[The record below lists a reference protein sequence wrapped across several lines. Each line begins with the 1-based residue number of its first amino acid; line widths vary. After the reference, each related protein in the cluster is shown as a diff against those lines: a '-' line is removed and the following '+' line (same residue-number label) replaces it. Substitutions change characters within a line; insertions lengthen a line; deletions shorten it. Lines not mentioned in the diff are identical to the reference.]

1 MAGGLGFEQRHAVS
15 LVHRRPCVQVAR
27 GVDGRELAR
36 FERAE
41 EAAPSRRGALERAF
55 DLRALLTDAKR
66 RAALGREAA
75 AFIHQERSLDAAA
88 QRLGKLL
95 AAL

>member
-1 MAGGLGFEQRHAVS
+1 VVS
-15 LVHRRPCVQVAR
+15 RPVR
-27 GVDGRELAR
+27 GVPDVVMDGRTGLLTQDLTV
-36 FERAE
+36 
-41 EAAPSRRGALERAF
+41 G
-55 DLRALLTDAKR
+55 LRALLTDATR

>member
-1 MAGGLGFEQRHAVS
+1 MDEGGRHSGGVAPERFAPLRIGQQRA
-15 LVHRRPCVQVAR
+15 QA
-27 GVDGRELAR
+27 
-36 FERAE
+36 
-41 EAAPSRRGALERAF
+41 
-55 DLRALLTDAKR
+55 DAKR